1 MTELRI
7 ATRSSPLAKWQ
18 ANRVAAV
25 LRRRWPGLR
34 TRLVPVTAAADID
47 LATPLYRLGTVGV
60 FCKEVQALVL
70 SGAADC
76 GVHSAK
82 DLPTTLPDGLVLAAV
97 LTRGDP
103 RDALIGAAS
112 ITALPSGAL
121 IGTSSL
127 RRQTQL
133 AAIRPDLR
141 FVPLRGNVQ
150 TRLGKI
156 AQGEAAATV
165 LAQAGL
171 MRLGLARA
179 GTPLDP
185 VTEMTPAP
193 AQGAIAVDCR
203 ADDRPTRFRLAAIA
217 DQTTT
222 TAITIERTVLAGLAG
237 GCSLPLGAHAW
248 RAADGWHLRI
258 RLGTTTRLVE
268 GAWRGP
274 AAALA
279 SQALAVLK
287 NGSDAPSK

>member
-1 MTELRI
+1 MTTLRI
-7 ATRSSPLAKWQ
+7 ATRSSPLALWQ
-18 ANRVAAV
+18 AGRVATV
-25 LRRRWPGLR
+25 LRKRWPGLR

-70 SGAADC
+70 AGAADC

-82 DLPTTLPDGLVLAAV
+82 DLPTALPAGLVMAAV
-97 LTRGDP
+97 LPRGDP
-103 RDALIGAAS
+103 RDTLIGAGS
-112 ITALPSGAL
+112 IAALANRAL

-127 RRQTQL
+127 RRQAQL

-150 TRLGKI
+150 TRLAKI
-156 AQGEAAATV
+156 AAGAAAATV

-171 MRLGLARA
+171 VRLGLARA

-185 VTEMTPAP
+185 VAEMTPAP

-203 ADDRPTRFRLAAIA
+203 TEDRLTRFRLAAIA
-217 DQTTT
+217 DRTTT
-222 TAITIERTVLAGLAG
+222 TAITIERSVLAGLAG

-248 RAADGWHLRI
+248 RDADGWQLRV
-258 RLGTTTRLVE
+258 RLGTATRLIE

-274 AAALA
+274 AAELPSRALA
-279 SQALAVLK
+279 GLA
-287 NGSDAPSK
+287 GTESRE